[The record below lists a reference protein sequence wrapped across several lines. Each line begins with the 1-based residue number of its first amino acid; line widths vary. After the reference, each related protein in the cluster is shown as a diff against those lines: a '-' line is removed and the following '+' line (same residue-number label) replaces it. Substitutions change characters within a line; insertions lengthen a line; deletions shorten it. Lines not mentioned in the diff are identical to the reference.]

1 MKTLSLKLKED
12 IFDEAERII
21 DAIRISRNAYINQ
34 ALALYNKLNR
44 RNLLRRKLR
53 AESRAVKENSLEVL
67 QEFERFEED
76 LPA

>member
-1 MKTLSLKLKED
+1 MKTLSLKLKEGT
-12 IFDEAERII
+12 FDDAECII

-34 ALALYNKLNR
+34 AVAFYNKLNR

-53 AESRAVKENSLEVL
+53 AESSAVKESSLEVL

>member
-1 MKTLSLKLKED
+1 MKTLSLKLKEE
-12 IFDEAERII
+12 IFDDAQRII

-67 QEFERFEED
+67 REFERFEDE